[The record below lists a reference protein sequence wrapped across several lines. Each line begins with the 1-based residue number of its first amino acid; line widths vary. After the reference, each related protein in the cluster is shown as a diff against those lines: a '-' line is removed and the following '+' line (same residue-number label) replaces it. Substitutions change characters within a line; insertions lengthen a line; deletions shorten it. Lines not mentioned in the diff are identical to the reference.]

1 MKELTDAK
9 NQAAGNRVTEILES
23 HGVRPTPNRVL
34 VLRAIMGATSPVA
47 VTDFD
52 ELLPTVDRSSVF
64 RVLTLFAAKGL
75 VHVVESGDG
84 MQHYELCHGN
94 GHCTPADRHIHF
106 YCTVCRRTFC
116 FEQIAVPAVGLPTGF
131 TAESS
136 ELLVK
141 GLCPDCGKRT
151 K

>member
-1 MKELTDAK
+1 MKQQTDAK
-9 NQAAGNRVTEILES
+9 KPAVGNRETEILES

-34 VLRAIMGATSPVA
+34 VLRAILGATSPVS

-84 MQHYELCHGN
+84 MQHYEVCHGN

-106 YCTVCRRTFC
+106 YCTGCRRTFC
-116 FEQIAVPAVGLPTGF
+116 FEHIPVPAVELPSGF
-131 TAESS
+131 TSGSS

-141 GLCPDCGKRT
+141 GLCPACGKRV